1 MGADEFDVIRT
12 LFAPIA
18 THAGARALKDDVAVL
33 DASGRLVLTCD
44 AIVEGVHFLKDDP
57 VATVAMKAVRVNV
70 SDLIGKGA
78 KPIGALMTLVWP
90 KARAAEELRLFADA
104 IAGECEAFGFALMG
118 GDTTSTDG
126 PLTVSITML
135 GQPLGS
141 RVPSRTDA
149 KPGQDLW
156 LMGGDIGSAWMGL
169 QLRTGAMPLAALK
182 RERDEAAAQADS
194 DALAAEMPD
203 FLRLPGEAFDAEA
216 AWLMSLYLAPMLRTE
231 CAGVVAAF
239 AGASMDVSDGL
250 IADARKLAAASAV
263 ALRIEA
269 NAIPFSPPALR
280 WAFSGGDV
288 RKLMSGGDDY
298 VVLFTAAPEQ
308 RAAIESMDTDG
319 TLRLSRIG
327 AVLAGE
333 GVTIVDREGAPL
345 PLDEAGYAHKLGR

>member
-78 KPIGALMTLVWP
+78 KPIGALVTLVWP

-104 IAGECEAFGFALMG
+104 MAGECEAFGFALMG